1 VPCGASASYLFRR
14 NCGSGKLIGIMTQ
27 ADQART
33 EDVAT
38 VSVLLPRALLVL
50 FPEADREIEMP
61 ARSVADVIA
70 ELDRRWPGMRDRLCD
85 TTPRVRRHIN
95 IFVDGERAT
104 LATPLRD
111 GVKVY
116 VLTAISGG

>member
-1 VPCGASASYLFRR
+1 
-14 NCGSGKLIGIMTQ
+14 
-27 ADQART
+27 
-33 EDVAT
+33 
-38 VSVLLPRALLVL
+38 
-50 FPEADREIEMP
+50 MP

-104 LATPLRD
+104 LDTPLRD

>member
-1 VPCGASASYLFRR
+1 
-14 NCGSGKLIGIMTQ
+14 MTQ

-38 VSVLLPRALLVL
+38 VAVLLPRALLVL

>member
-1 VPCGASASYLFRR
+1 
-14 NCGSGKLIGIMTQ
+14 MTQ
-27 ADQART
+27 ADQVGRSDA
-33 EDVAT
+33 DAVT
-38 VSVLLPRALLVL
+38 VSVLLPRALLAL
-50 FPEADREIEMP
+50 FPDADREIAMP

-104 LATPLRD
+104 LDTPLRD

>member
-1 VPCGASASYLFRR
+1 MSAR
-14 NCGSGKLIGIMTQ
+14 N
-27 ADQART
+27 
-33 EDVAT
+33 
-38 VSVLLPRALLVL
+38 
-50 FPEADREIEMP
+50 
-61 ARSVADVIA
+61 VADVIA
-70 ELDRRWPGMRDRLCD
+70 QLDRRWPGMRDRLCD

-104 LATPLRD
+104 LGTPLRD